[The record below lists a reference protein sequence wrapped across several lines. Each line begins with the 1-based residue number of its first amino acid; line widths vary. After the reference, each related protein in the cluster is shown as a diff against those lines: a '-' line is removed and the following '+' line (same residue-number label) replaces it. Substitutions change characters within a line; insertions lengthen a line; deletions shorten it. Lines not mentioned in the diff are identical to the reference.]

1 MKENISSKK
10 HIYTWGVKFSLLS
23 VNELVGA
30 INSDIKNSQAPI
42 HITGVNPETVVHAS
56 RNETIRRAILE
67 SDFVNV
73 DNALIVLVLRVLGYK
88 VPERAATPDL
98 FEALLKLASDER
110 YKVFILGAKE
120 SVLQTA
126 IQHIKKDYPDLAIEG
141 QDGYYPREKE
151 AEIVER
157 IKLVAPDMLFIALPS
172 PEKES
177 FILKYKNE
185 IRARL
190 LLGVGGAIDCR
201 AGVVKRPPQVLRNN
215 GFEGIIRSL
224 QNPLNY
230 GKRYLTFYPA
240 FFKIVI
246 KSLFNKINK

>member
-1 MKENISSKK
+1 MKKSEKENIQ
-10 HIYTWGVKFSLLS
+10 IWGVKFSIWNLNIF
-23 VNELVGA
+23 VQRINEK
-30 INSDIKNSQAPI
+30 IKHNSFPT

-67 SDFVNV
+67 SDYVNI

-88 VPERAATPDL
+88 IPERVATPDL

-110 YKVFILGAKE
+110 YRVFILGAKE

-126 IQHIKKDYPDLAIEG
+126 IQNIKNDYPYLEIEG
-141 QDGYYPREKE
+141 QDGYYSREKE
-151 AEIVER
+151 NEV
-157 IKLVAPDMLFIALPS
+157 IKKINLFAPDMLFIALPS

-177 FILKYKNE
+177 FILKYKKE
-185 IRARL
+185 IKARL
-190 LLGVGGAIDCR
+190 FLGVGGAIDCR
-201 AGVVKRPPQVLRNN
+201 AGVVKRPPQVLRNS
-215 GFEGIIRSL
+215 GFEGIIRSF

-246 KSLFNKINK
+246 KSLFNKNNK

>member
-1 MKENISSKK
+1 MKQNKVNNK
-10 HIYTWGVKFSLLS
+10 LVYTWGVKFNLLS
-23 VNELVGA
+23 VHELVEV
-30 INSDIKNSQAPI
+30 INPEVKTGHSPI

-56 RNETIRRAILE
+56 KNETIRKAILE
-67 SDFVNV
+67 SDLVNV
-73 DNALIVLVLRVLGYK
+73 DNALVVLVLRILGYK
-88 VPERAATPDL
+88 VPGRAATPDL

-126 IQHIKKDYPDLAIEG
+126 IQNIKNDYPYLEIEG
-141 QDGYYPREKE
+141 QDGYYSREKE
-151 AEIVER
+151 NEVIEK
-157 IKLVAPDMLFIALPS
+157 INLFAPDMLFIALPS

-177 FILKYKNE
+177 FILKYKKE
-185 IRARL
+185 IKARL
-190 LLGVGGAIDCR
+190 FLGVGGAIDCR
-201 AGVVKRPPQVLRNN
+201 AGVVKRPPQVLRNS
-215 GFEGIIRSL
+215 GFEGIIRSF

-246 KSLFNKINK
+246 KSLFNKNNK

>member
-1 MKENISSKK
+1 MIFNSNKI
-10 HIYTWGVKFSLLS
+10 IYIWGVKFNLLT
-23 VNELVGA
+23 VRCFVDLA
-30 INSDIKNSQAPI
+30 KQRFIDKDIPI
-42 HITGVNPETVVHAS
+42 HLSGVNPETVVHAS

-67 SDFVNV
+67 SDYVNI

-88 VPERAATPDL
+88 VPERVATPDL

-126 IQHIKKDYPDLAIEG
+126 IQNIKNDYPYLEIEG
-141 QDGYYPREKE
+141 QDGYYSREKE
-151 AEIVER
+151 NEVIEK
-157 IKLVAPDMLFIALPS
+157 INLFAPDMLFIALPS

-177 FILKYKNE
+177 FILKYKKE
-185 IRARL
+185 IKARL
-190 LLGVGGAIDCR
+190 FLGVGGAIDCR
-201 AGVVKRPPQVLRNN
+201 AGVVKRPPQVLRNS
-215 GFEGIIRSL
+215 GFEGIIRSF

-246 KSLFNKINK
+246 KSLFNKNNK